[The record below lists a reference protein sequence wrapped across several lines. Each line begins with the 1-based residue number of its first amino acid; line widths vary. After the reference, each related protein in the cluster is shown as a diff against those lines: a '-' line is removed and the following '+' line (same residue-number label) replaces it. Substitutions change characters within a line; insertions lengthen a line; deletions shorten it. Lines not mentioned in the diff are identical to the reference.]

1 MLEVASWSLWH
12 PPSFL
17 FNQKY
22 YLPSVFCLLFDEGQ
36 FMNNAFPLGIIPL
49 IIKILR
55 QQSTHKKDHI
65 YNEFVCLKDSPRRDG
80 QILFLAEQHIEGRT
94 REWFISD
101 IRQHLYIDVRKESL
115 NLLKKSL
122 LIKKKTIIQLTRS
135 RPLSTSHFCLFWDI
149 EINISNTLYINDDL
163 AKYTLHLSSSYI
175 WPVWQILSET
185 NCQGGLC
192 F

>member
-135 RPLSTSHFCLFWDI
+135 RPLSTSHFCLFCLSADFNEKLWDI
-149 EINISNTLYINDDL
+149 KRNISNTLSINDDL
-163 AKYTLHLSSSYI
+163 AKHTLHLSSSI
-175 WPVWQILSET
+175 WPV
-185 NCQGGLC
+185 
-192 F
+192 